1 MLYNNHALLAKPF
14 RLDDKVVARLNP
26 VERLGAMLFLSIT
39 APDDDAHR
47 RASQSAWLMVSYFDL
62 ETNEVRESKAICR
75 QLVQQHPEFP
85 VRDMY
90 DSLVR
95 PSQSSDNS

>member
-1 MLYNNHALLAKPF
+1 MAKPF
-14 RLDDKVVARLNP
+14 RLDEKVVARLSP

-47 RASQSAWLMVSYFDL
+47 RASQSAWLMVSYFDM

-75 QLVQQHPEFP
+75 QLHQQHPEFP

-90 DSLVR
+90 DSFVS
-95 PSQSSDNS
+95 PPKSSGNS